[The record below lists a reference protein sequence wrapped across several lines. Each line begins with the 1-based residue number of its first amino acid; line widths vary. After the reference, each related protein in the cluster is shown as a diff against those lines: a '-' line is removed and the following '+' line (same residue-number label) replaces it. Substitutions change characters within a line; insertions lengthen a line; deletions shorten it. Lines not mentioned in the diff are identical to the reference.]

1 MAKRVALIG
10 LSFRFPSTD
19 SLRYWPDLLQGRDL
33 VTEVDPDR
41 WATDTYHHPLR
52 EHPGT
57 AYTRAAGSLGDVS
70 GFDAAFFGISPREAA
85 LMDPQQRM
93 LLEMAWEAIE
103 SAGIKPSSL
112 RGSDCGVYV
121 GIASADYS
129 YRMAEDLGVIDAA
142 FATGNTNSIA
152 ANRLS
157 YVYDLRGPSMA
168 VDTACSSSLVAFHQ
182 ACRAI
187 ESGDI
192 SQALA
197 GGISLHLHPYGFL
210 IFSKAS
216 MLSRLGRC
224 NVFDA
229 AGDGYVRSEGG
240 GLFMLKEHDRA
251 IADGDRI
258 LAVVAGTGVNTD
270 GRKSGL
276 TVPSA
281 EAQAAL
287 LRQAYDRAGILP
299 EDVDYLEAHG
309 TGTPVGDPI
318 ETRAIGMALGQ
329 RRPAGKPLPI
339 GSIKS
344 NMGHLEA
351 ASGVAGLVKAVYSLQ
366 HRTVPPTI
374 GVRELNPAI
383 RAEEWNLD
391 IVTRTHALPATGR
404 LVIGVNSFGFGGAN
418 AHVILQTPDAT
429 PAAQA
434 SNPATIPATFPTSH
448 PANIPAAIPAATAP
462 SPAVPLIV
470 SARTPQALKAAA
482 RDMARH
488 LQASPGST
496 LYDIAY
502 QAALK
507 RERHEHRALAW
518 CSDRGEAAD
527 LLQRYADDEEA
538 FAVQTAEGLPD
549 PQGPV
554 FVYSGNGSQWAG
566 MGSRLLDSPVFRAAI
581 DDVDA
586 LFAPLAGYRLAD
598 ELAGQLD
605 GSRYAHT
612 EFAQPAL
619 FALQVGVTRM
629 LAQLGV
635 TPRAVV
641 GHSVGEVAAA
651 WACGALSLP
660 DAVQVI
666 HHRSRLQGETRGS
679 GKMTAIGVDGGSAQA
694 LLTELGL
701 ANALVVAGYNSSR
714 GATIAGE
721 PQALARL
728 EAALQQRGV
737 ASKRLDLDY
746 AFHSPAMDG
755 LAPELHAALSALDPR
770 APSCDFYSAVTGG
783 PLAADTLDADYW
795 WRNIRQPVRFEQAL
809 TQCVGDGHS
818 VFVEIGPHAVL
829 RGYVSDALKR
839 AERPGRVV
847 ATVTRGEDEPRKVAN
862 AAAQLILSGANVDW
876 NASFPTPGL
885 PHALP
890 AYPWQRERHWYA
902 ETPQSLGLLHRHR
915 VHPLLG
921 YRLAQQELTWENQLD
936 THSHPELADHVVGEA
951 TVFPGAGFV
960 EIALAAAL
968 ERRPGAYAEL
978 ENLEIHTP
986 LLLAAAPSKLLRCAI
1001 ESEDGRLRIQAR
1013 ELGSDDAWTR
1023 HVSARIRPEPG
1034 AALLTTPMPALPER
1048 QPDFQAED
1056 HAALT
1061 AAFGLHYG
1069 PAYALIEHGW
1079 RLDPATLLACL
1090 RVDGHE
1096 QPGHLEPARLD
1107 SAFQMAVHLLEGQ
1120 SSMGLGMAFV
1130 PARIGRIALRTGA
1143 GQPRYVRLRV
1153 TRRTPHALT
1162 VEIALYGEDGTQLAA
1177 LSEVSLRGI
1186 RLVKQAEDRLS
1197 FIDEA
1202 LTPRPRPD
1210 GAAAAPLPTLRQAL
1224 SDALADAA
1232 KDPAYACYADEAEP
1246 LLDALCDQYGLQA
1259 LRALA
1264 DPQGDI
1270 ADAALRELRT
1280 RTAGMAPMLDML
1292 LERAQTA
1299 GVAERNATGWSLTMD
1314 QPGETAA
1321 ADIWNALARDYP
1333 AHFAPALA
1341 AGRVGLHLAAL
1352 LQGVSLPETVA
1363 SPLFG
1368 PADLGNHLLA
1378 APARQQLAQSLCAIL
1393 SDAQTRLAAGKRLR
1407 VLEMGAQT
1415 PLLGADCC
1423 ASLDFTRADYC
1434 YATAIETGVDAA
1446 AARLAAYPDAML
1458 RLIGDLADAGSM
1470 TGAGV
1475 DLAVVQCNFDSL
1487 AQTRAALHDARSRL
1501 APGGSLIIVGHHPAH
1516 WADFVFGVRES
1527 WWSEAGD
1534 GGRVSMQQA
1543 PDFWRHELQALGCAC
1558 EPPLELN
1565 PGAAAGAY
1573 LLHARAGELTEAATA
1588 DADAPV
1594 PAPGRWLLL
1603 ADDQGP
1609 GAALA
1614 ATLARKLREDGLAVT
1629 HLALEAASP
1638 SDTLPAIAQGEHY
1651 DHVVHLAGLY
1661 GAGADAQSACH
1672 AQARRCALA
1681 AAALRACEKH
1691 GRPAT
1696 LWLLTAGARTPD
1708 GRPATT
1714 LRGLADAALSG
1725 YGRSIMNE
1733 SADTAVRLLDMP
1745 SAPDAAPIA
1754 ALLRE
1759 LTDPDAELEVVLD
1772 AQGARY
1778 APRLRVVP
1786 RPVAPGPAPLAPMVR
1801 RLGFELPGQLR
1812 NLRWESHPARP
1823 PADGELEIQVH
1834 ATGLNFR
1841 DVMYTL
1847 GLLADEALENGYAG
1861 ASLGLEFAGI
1871 VLRTGAGVTDFAPGD
1886 AVLGFGPASFS
1897 DRVLTTT
1904 TAVAALPEGM
1914 SFEAAATIPS
1924 TFFTVY
1930 YALHHLARL
1939 EPGEKVLIHG
1949 AAGGVGIAAVQYAQ
1963 WLGAEIYATAGSDEK
1978 RDFLRMMGVAH
1989 VFDSRSLS
1997 YADEIRALTG
2007 GRGVDVVLNSLSGE
2021 AIRRN
2026 LDVLAPFG
2034 RFLEL
2039 GKRDFYEDTR
2049 IGLRPFRNNIS
2060 YFGIDAD
2067 QLLAARPELARPL
2080 YAKMMELF
2088 RDGALHP
2095 LPQRCFEARDV
2106 VDAFR
2111 YMQQSRQIGKI
2122 VVTYRNGLPSDAAPP
2137 ARQTLSLAADGCYVV
2152 SGGLSGFGL
2161 RTALWLADKG
2171 ARHLVLAGR
2180 SGLTSDEA
2188 RTTVDALRARGV
2200 QVMAQAC
2207 DIADAEAVGAML
2219 SLARAA
2225 FPPIRG
2231 VVHAAAVIEDG
2242 LAAGASEDRIERVL
2256 RPKMQGAAVLHA
2268 LTLDDPLDHFV
2279 LFSSAT
2285 TLFGNPGQSAY
2296 VAANAWMESLARE
2309 RRALGLPV
2317 TCARWGAIG
2326 DAGYLARNEA
2336 IRQALQHRMG
2346 GAALSASGALDA
2358 LEDMLL
2364 AGASGLG
2371 VLELDWH
2378 ALARHLPGAAAP
2390 RFADIARHAGES
2402 SDAAGDSDDL
2412 LAQLDQLDDAELGP
2426 RVIEMLKQE
2435 VSEILRVPKDK
2446 IEASRSLYDIG
2457 LDSLMG
2463 VELVVALEAR
2473 FGIRLPVMALSESP
2487 TLDKLSARLIA
2498 ALRGDS
2504 RQETGDDIAAQ
2515 IEMVASQHAAQ
2526 VDPEHLDAIA
2536 KRVRSGQAEAG
2547 QGMTQ

>member
-19 SLRYWPDLLQGRDL
+19 SLRYWPDLLEGRDL
-33 VTEVDPDR
+33 VTEIAPDR

-70 GFDAAFFGISPREAA
+70 GFDAGFFGISPREAS

-93 LLEMAWEAIE
+93 LLELAWEAME
-103 SAGIKPSSL
+103 SAGVKPSSM

-157 YVYDLRGPSMA
+157 YTYDLRGPSMA

-216 MLSRLGRC
+216 MLSRHGRC

-240 GLFMLKEHDRA
+240 GLFMLKDYDRA
-251 IADGDRI
+251 VADGDRI
-258 LAVVAGTGVNTD
+258 LAIVAGTGVNTD

-281 EAQAAL
+281 EAQATL
-287 LRQAYDRAGILP
+287 LRQAYERAGILP

-366 HRTVPPTI
+366 HRTVPATI

-383 RAEEWNLD
+383 RTDEWNLD

-418 AHVILQTPDAT
+418 AHVILQTPDA
-429 PAAQA
+429 PASAPDA
-434 SNPATIPATFPTSH
+434 I
-448 PANIPAAIPAATAP
+448 AAAEPL
-462 SPAVPLIV
+462 PAVPLIL
-470 SARTPQALKAAA
+470 SARTPQALQAAA
-482 RDMARH
+482 SDMAQH
-488 LQASPGST
+488 LQASDAT
-496 LYDIAY
+496 LYDVAY

-507 RERHEHRALAW
+507 RQWHEHRALAW
-518 CSDRGEAAD
+518 CSDRDDAAD
-527 LLQRYADDEEA
+527 VLRRYADGEDSPSL
-538 FAVQTAEGLPD
+538 QTAEGLPD

-566 MGSRLLDSPVFRAAI
+566 MGSRLLDNPAFRQAI
-581 DDVDA
+581 DEVDA

-598 ELAGQLD
+598 ELGGGLD

-629 LAQLGV
+629 LAGLGV
-635 TPRAVV
+635 KPLAVV

-651 WACGALSLP
+651 WACGALSLA

-679 GKMTAIGVDGGSAQA
+679 GQMTAIGVDGGSAQA
-694 LLTELGL
+694 LLAELGL
-701 ANALVVAGYNSSR
+701 ASQLVVAGYNSSR
-714 GATIAGE
+714 GATIAGD
-721 PQALARL
+721 PPALARL

-755 LAPELHAALSALDPR
+755 LAPALRAALGALRPL
-770 APSCDFYSAVTGG
+770 APSGDFYSAVTGG
-783 PLAADTLDADYW
+783 ALAGVTLDADYW

-809 TQCVGDGHS
+809 TQCVADGYNL
-818 VFVEIGPHAVL
+818 FVEVGPHAVL

-839 AERPGRVV
+839 AERPGRVL

-862 AAAQLILSGANVDW
+862 AAAQAILSGASVDW
-876 NASFPTPGL
+876 KIPFPVAGR

-921 YRLAQQELTWENQLD
+921 YRLAQHELTWENQLD

-968 ERRPGAYAEL
+968 ERRPGAYVEL

-1001 ESEDGRLRIQAR
+1001 EPEDGRLRIQAR

-1023 HVSARIRPEPG
+1023 HVTARVRPEPG
-1034 AALLTTPMPALPER
+1034 AALLASPLPDLPER
-1048 QPDFQAED
+1048 QSDFGAEE

-1061 AAFGLHYG
+1061 TAFGLHYG
-1069 PAYALIEHGW
+1069 PSYCLIEDGW
-1079 RLDPATLLACL
+1079 RLDPATLLARL
-1090 RVDGHE
+1090 SAGEDE
-1096 QPGHLEPARLD
+1096 APGHLEPARLD

-1120 SSMGLGMAFV
+1120 SLKGLGMAFV
-1130 PARIGRIALRTGA
+1130 PARIGRLALRTDA

-1162 VEIALYGEDGTQLAA
+1162 VDIALYAEDGMQLAA

-1186 RLVKQAEDRLS
+1186 RLVKKAEDRLS
-1197 FIDEA
+1197 FVDEA

-1210 GAAAAPLPTLRQAL
+1210 GAAAAPLPALRQSL
-1224 SDALADAA
+1224 SDALAEAA
-1232 KDPAYACYADEAEP
+1232 RDPGYASYADEAEP
-1246 LLDALCDQYGLQA
+1246 LLDALCDRYGLES

-1264 DPQGDI
+1264 DSQGEI
-1270 ADAALRELRT
+1270 ANETLRAMRMRT
-1280 RTAGMAPMLDML
+1280 PGLAPMLDML
-1292 LERAQTA
+1292 LERAQAA
-1299 GVAERNATGWSLTMD
+1299 GAARTATGWSVPLE
-1314 QPGETAA
+1314 QPGETGAS
-1321 ADIWNALARDYP
+1321 DIWNALVRDYP
-1333 AHFAPALA
+1333 GHFAPALA
-1341 AGRVGLHLAAL
+1341 AGRVGLHLPAL
-1352 LQGVSLPETVA
+1352 LQGLAQPDAVA

-1368 PADLGNHLLA
+1368 VADLGNHLLA
-1378 APARQQLAQSLCAIL
+1378 ASARQQLAQSLSAIL
-1393 SDAQTRLAAGKRLR
+1393 SDSQARLAAGRR
-1407 VLEMGAQT
+1407 FRMLEIGAHT

-1434 YATAIETGVDAA
+1434 YATASEAGLDAA
-1446 AARLAAYPDAML
+1446 AARLGAYPDATL
-1458 RLIGDLADAGSM
+1458 RLIGDSAETGS
-1470 TGAGV
+1470 TATEGV
-1475 DLAVVQCNFDSL
+1475 DLAVVQCNFETL

-1527 WWSEAGD
+1527 WWSDAGD

-1558 EPPLELN
+1558 EPPLELS
-1565 PGAAAGAY
+1565 PGAMAGAY
-1573 LLHARAGELTEAATA
+1573 LLHARAGELTDAANADATA
-1588 DADAPV
+1588 
-1594 PAPGRWLLL
+1594 PAAGRWLLL

-1614 ATLARKLREDGLAVT
+1614 ATLTRKLREDGLTVT
-1629 HLALEAASP
+1629 HLALEPASS
-1638 SDTLPAIAQGEHY
+1638 SDTLPAIAQAEHY
-1651 DHVVHLAGLY
+1651 DHVLHLAGLY
-1661 GAGADAQSACH
+1661 GAGSDAQSACRS
-1672 AQARRCALA
+1672 QARRCALA
-1681 AAALRACEKH
+1681 AAALRTCERH

-1696 LWLLTAGARTPD
+1696 LWLVTAGARAPGD
-1708 GRPATT
+1708 RPAAA
-1714 LRGLADAALSG
+1714 LRSLADAALSG

-1733 SADTAVRLLDMP
+1733 SAGTAVRLVDLP
-1745 SAPDAAPIA
+1745 CAADAAPID

-1759 LTDPDAELEVVLD
+1759 LTDPDAEQEVVLD

-1778 APRLRVVP
+1778 APRLRVVA
-1786 RPVAPGPAPLAPMVR
+1786 RPLARGPEPIVPTVR

-1823 PADGELEIQVH
+1823 PADDELEVQVH

-1861 ASLGLEFAGI
+1861 ASLGLEFAGT
-1871 VLRTGAGVTDFAPGD
+1871 VLRAGAGVTNFAPGD

-1963 WLGAEIYATAGSDEK
+1963 WLGADIYATAGSEEK
-1978 RDFLRMMGVAH
+1978 RDFLRMMGVDH

-2039 GKRDFYEDTR
+2039 GKRDFYEDSR

-2067 QLLAARPELARPL
+2067 QLLSARPELARAL
-2080 YAKMMELF
+2080 YAQMMDLF

-2122 VVTYRNGLPSDAAPP
+2122 VVTYRNGLPDDAAPP
-2137 ARQTLSLAADGCYVV
+2137 ARRTLTLAADGCYVV

-2161 RTALWLADKG
+2161 RTAQWLVDKG
-2171 ARHLVLAGR
+2171 ARNLVLAGR
-2180 SGLTSDEA
+2180 SGLVSEEA
-2188 RTTVDALRARGV
+2188 QAAVDALRARGI
-2200 QVMAQAC
+2200 QVMAEAC
-2207 DIADAEAVGAML
+2207 DIADAEAVAAML
-2219 SLARAA
+2219 SRARAA
-2225 FPPIRG
+2225 FAPIRG
-2231 VVHAAAVIEDG
+2231 VIHAAAVIEDG
-2242 LAAGASEDRIERVL
+2242 LAAGASEDRIARVL

-2309 RRALGLPV
+2309 RRSQGLAA

-2326 DAGYLARNEA
+2326 DAGYLARNET
-2336 IRQALQHRMG
+2336 IKQALQHRMG
-2346 GAALSASGALDA
+2346 GSALSASGALDA

-2390 RFADIARHAGES
+2390 RYADIARHAGES
-2402 SDAAGDSDDL
+2402 ADDGGDSDDL
-2412 LAQLDQLDDAELGP
+2412 LAQLDQLSDAELGP

-2446 IEASRSLYDIG
+2446 IDASRSLYDIG

-2463 VELVVALEAR
+2463 VELVVALEGR

-2487 TLDKLSARLIA
+2487 TLDKLSARLIT
-2498 ALRGDS
+2498 ALRGDG
-2504 RQETGDDIAAQ
+2504 RQDAGDDIAAH

-2526 VDPEHLDAIA
+2526 VEPEHLDAIA
-2536 KRVRSGQAEAG
+2536 KRIRSGEAQAG

>member
-33 VTEVDPDR
+33 VTEIDPDR
-41 WATDTYHHPLR
+41 WATATYHHPLR

-57 AYTRAAGSLGDVS
+57 AYSRAAGSLGDVS
-70 GFDAAFFGISPREAA
+70 GFDAAFFGISPREAG
-85 LMDPQQRM
+85 LMDPQQRI
-93 LLEMAWEAIE
+93 LLELAWEAME
-103 SAGIKPSSL
+103 NAAIKPSSL
-112 RGSDCGVYV
+112 RGSDCGVYI

-129 YRMAEDLGVIDAA
+129 YRMAEDLGVIDAS

-157 YVYDLRGPSMA
+157 YTYDLRGPSMA

-216 MLSRLGRC
+216 MLSRQGRC

-240 GLFMLKEHDRA
+240 GLFMLKDYDLA
-251 IADGDRI
+251 VADGDRI

-281 EAQAAL
+281 DAQATL

-366 HRTVPPTI
+366 HRTVPATI

-383 RAEEWNLD
+383 LADEWNID

-418 AHVILQTPDAT
+418 AHVILHTPDAQAPAR
-429 PAAQA
+429 PAAAAAAA
-434 SNPATIPATFPTSH
+434 SSAL
-448 PANIPAAIPAATAP
+448 
-462 SPAVPLIV
+462 PLIV

-482 RDMARH
+482 RDLAEH
-488 LQASPGST
+488 LQTVSGAA
-496 LYDIAY
+496 LYDVAH

-507 RERHEHRALAW
+507 RDLHEHRALAW
-518 CSDRGEAAD
+518 CADRDEAAD
-527 LLQRYADDEEA
+527 LLRRYAEGEDSP
-538 FAVQTAEGLPD
+538 AVQAAEGLPD

-566 MGSRLLDSPVFRAAI
+566 MGRRLLDDPAFRQAI
-581 DDVDA
+581 DEVDA

-605 GSRYAHT
+605 GSRYART

-629 LAQLGV
+629 LAGQGV
-635 TPRAVV
+635 RPRAVV

-651 WACGALSLP
+651 WACGALSLA

-679 GKMTAIGVDGGSAQA
+679 GQMTAIGVDGASAQA
-694 LLTELGL
+694 LLAELGL
-701 ANALVVAGYNSSR
+701 APALVVAGYNSSR
-714 GATIAGE
+714 GATIAGS
-721 PQALARL
+721 PAALAQL
-728 EAALQQRGV
+728 EAALQQRGA

-755 LAPELHAALSALDPR
+755 LAPALADALGALRPL
-770 APSCDFYSAVTGG
+770 APSCDFYSAVTGAR
-783 PLAADTLDADYW
+783 LADDALDADYW

-809 TQCVGDGHS
+809 TLCVADGYNL
-818 VFVEIGPHAVL
+818 FVEVGPHAVL

-839 AERPGRVV
+839 ADRPGRVL
-847 ATVTRGEDEPRKVAN
+847 ATITRGEDEPRKVAS
-862 AAAQLILSGANVDW
+862 AAAQAILSGVSVDW
-876 NASFPTPGL
+876 RGLFPTEGR

-890 AYPWQRERHWYA
+890 AYPWQRERHWYPD
-902 ETPQSLGLLHRHR
+902 TPQSLGLLHRHR

-921 YRLAQQELTWENQLD
+921 YRLAQHELTWENQLD

-968 ERRPGAYAEL
+968 ERRPDACVEL

-1001 ESEDGRLRIQAR
+1001 EPEDGRLRILAR

-1023 HVSARIRPEPG
+1023 HVTARVRPEPG
-1034 AALLTTPMPALPER
+1034 AALLTTPMPALPDR
-1048 QPDFQAED
+1048 QADFGADD

-1069 PAYALIEHGW
+1069 PSYRLVEQGW
-1079 RLDPATLLACL
+1079 RLDPSTLLARLHPCAQ
-1090 RVDGHE
+1090 E
-1096 QPGHLEPARLD
+1096 TPGHLEPARLD
-1107 SAFQMAVHLLEGQ
+1107 SAFQMAVHLLEGLA
-1120 SSMGLGMAFV
+1120 SMGLGMAFV
-1130 PARIGRIALRTGA
+1130 PARIGRLALRTDA
-1143 GQPRYVRLRV
+1143 GQPRYAQLRV
-1153 TRRTPHALT
+1153 TRRSPHALT
-1162 VEIALYGEDGTQLAA
+1162 VDIALYAEDGAQVAA

-1186 RLVKQAEDRLS
+1186 RLIKKAEDRLS

-1210 GAAAAPLPTLRQAL
+1210 GAAAAPLPRLRQAL
-1224 SDALADAA
+1224 SEALEKAA
-1232 KDPAYACYADEAEP
+1232 QDPGYACYADEAEP
-1246 LLDALCDQYGLQA
+1246 LLDALCDRYGVEA

-1264 DPQGDI
+1264 DLQGDI
-1270 ADAALRELRT
+1270 ADSALLKLRT
-1280 RTAGMAPMLDML
+1280 RTPGLASLLDIL
-1292 LERAQTA
+1292 LARAETA
-1299 GVAERNATGWSLTMD
+1299 GAAERTPAGWWIAAGQAD
-1314 QPGETAA
+1314 ETTAG
-1321 ADIWNALARDYP
+1321 DIWNALVRDYP

-1341 AGRVGLHLAAL
+1341 AGRIGLHLPAL
-1352 LQGVSLPETVA
+1352 LQGISSADDVA
-1363 SPLFG
+1363 SPLFS
-1368 PADLGNHLLA
+1368 PRDLGSHLLA
-1378 APARQQLAQSLCAIL
+1378 APARQQLAQSLGSVL
-1393 SDAQTRLAAGKRLR
+1393 SDAQAGLPAGRR
-1407 VLEMGAQT
+1407 FRMLEIGAQA

-1423 ASLDFTRADYC
+1423 ALLDFTRADYC
-1434 YATAIETGVDAA
+1434 FATATETGLEAA
-1446 AARLAAYPDAML
+1446 AGRLAAHPDATL
-1458 RLIGDLADAGSM
+1458 RLIGAASDAGP
-1470 TGAGV
+1470 AAPEPV
-1475 DLAVVQCNFDSL
+1475 DLAIVQCNFDTL

-1501 APGGSLIIVGHHPAH
+1501 APGGSLIVVGHHPAH
-1516 WADFVFGVRES
+1516 WADFVFGVHDA
-1527 WWSEAGD
+1527 WWSDASD
-1534 GGRVSMQQA
+1534 GGRTSMQQA
-1543 PDFWRHELQALGCAC
+1543 PAFWRHELQALGCAC
-1558 EPPLELN
+1558 EAPLELS
-1565 PGAAAGAY
+1565 PGAIAGAY
-1573 LLHARAGELTEAATA
+1573 LLLARAGELTDAANA
-1588 DADAPV
+1588 DPDAP
-1594 PAPGRWLLL
+1594 AAGRWLVL

-1614 ATLARKLREDGLAVT
+1614 ATLTRELRDKGLSAT
-1629 HLALEAASP
+1629 HLGLDPAASP
-1638 SDTLPAIAQGEHY
+1638 DTLPAIAQAEHY
-1651 DHVVHLAGLY
+1651 DHILHAAGLY
-1661 GAGADAQSACH
+1661 GAGGDAQAACGS
-1672 AQARRCALA
+1672 QARRCALA
-1681 AAALRACEKH
+1681 AAALRASEKH

-1696 LWLLTAGARTPD
+1696 LWLLTAGARTPGD
-1708 GRPATT
+1708 QPAAA
-1714 LRGLADAALSG
+1714 LRDLADAALCG

-1733 SADTAVRLLDMP
+1733 SAGTAVRLVDLP
-1745 SAPDAAPIA
+1745 VAPEAAPVA

-1759 LTDPDAELEVVLD
+1759 LTDPDAERELVLN

-1778 APRLRVVP
+1778 APRLRVVA
-1786 RPVAPGPAPLAPMVR
+1786 RPLARVSAPVGATVR

-1812 NLRWESHPARP
+1812 NLRWESHPARAP
-1823 PADGELEIQVH
+1823 GDDELEIQVH

-1861 ASLGLEFAGI
+1861 ASLGLEFAGT
-1871 VLRTGAGVTDFAPGD
+1871 VLRAGAGVTDFAPGD

-1904 TAVAALPEGM
+1904 TAVAAIPQGM

-1939 EPGEKVLIHG
+1939 APGEKVLIHG
-1949 AAGGVGIAAVQYAQ
+1949 AAGGVGIAAIQYAQ
-1963 WLGAEIYATAGSDEK
+1963 WLGAEIYATAGSGEK

-1997 YADEIRALTG
+1997 YADEIRALTE

-2067 QLLAARPELARPL
+2067 QLLSARPELARSL
-2080 YAKMMELF
+2080 YAQMMELF

-2122 VVTYRNGLPSDAAPP
+2122 VVTYRNGLPEDAAPP
-2137 ARQTLSLAADGCYVV
+2137 ARQTLALAADGSYLV

-2161 RTALWLADKG
+2161 RTAQWLAGKG

-2180 SGLTSDEA
+2180 SGLASDEA
-2188 RTTVDALRARGV
+2188 SAAVEALRARGV
-2200 QVMAQAC
+2200 QVMAEAC
-2207 DIADAEAVGAML
+2207 DVADAQAVEALLAR
-2219 SLARAA
+2219 ARAA
-2225 FPPIRG
+2225 FPPLRG

-2242 LAAGASEDRIERVL
+2242 LAAGASADRIARVL
-2256 RPKMQGAAVLHA
+2256 APKMQGAAVLHE
-2268 LTLDDPLDHFV
+2268 LTRDDPLDLFV

-2296 VAANAWMESLARE
+2296 VAANAWMESLARQ
-2309 RRALGLPV
+2309 RQSLGLPV
-2317 TCARWGAIG
+2317 ACARWGAIG
-2326 DAGYLARNEA
+2326 DTGYLARNEA
-2336 IRQALQHRMG
+2336 IKQALSHRMG
-2346 GAALSASGALDA
+2346 GAALSAASALDA
-2358 LEDMLL
+2358 LEDMLVS
-2364 AGASGLG
+2364 GASGLG

-2390 RFADIARHAGES
+2390 RYADIARQAGES
-2402 SDAAGDSDDL
+2402 ADDAGDPDDL
-2412 LAQLDQLDDAELGP
+2412 LAQLDELDDAELGA

-2435 VSEILRVPKDK
+2435 VSEILRVPRDK
-2446 IEASRSLYDIG
+2446 IDPSRSLYDIG

-2463 VELVVALEAR
+2463 VELVVALEGR

-2487 TLDKLSARLIA
+2487 TLDKLSARLIT

-2504 RQETGDDIAAQ
+2504 RPPAGDDIAAH
-2515 IEMVASQHAAQ
+2515 IELVASQHATQ
-2526 VDPEHLDAIA
+2526 VAPEHVDAIA
-2536 KRVRSGQAEAG
+2536 RRVRSGQAEAG